1 MTDRNQ
7 YRSDPIETVRL
18 FRPVLRAL
26 KIRQKDGHLPVFLAS
41 FDQLAFLNFD
51 ECSIQFAA
59 GKIEAASLFIAK
71 YTSQGRLLRAYIIV
85 NEKLFDSQNKGM
97 KEMRK
102 IAGVHE
108 FIHFLALIFASTLS
122 SREEMRSMLLG
133 RLHNKVENLWAPNL
147 LDLYYSLS
155 GRPGYEHKEYTD
167 SHFRSGY
174 DGQTPDYEVLFLH
187 FLFSRE
193 LFEEYFDREKQIQFR
208 ELYTSGQAE
217 NATRLLLDTLRT
229 AADDKDVPYNTAK
242 NQLFEWAQVY
252 FRSN

>member
-41 FDQLAFLNFD
+41 FDQLAFLNLD

-85 NEKLFDSQNKGM
+85 NDKLFDSQNKGM

-108 FIHFLALIFASTLS
+108 FIHFLALIFAATLS
-122 SREEMRSMLLG
+122 SREDMRSMLLG
-133 RLHNKVENLWAPNL
+133 RLQNK
-147 LDLYYSLS
+147 
-155 GRPGYEHKEYTD
+155 
-167 SHFRSGY
+167 
-174 DGQTPDYEVLFLH
+174 
-187 FLFSRE
+187 
-193 LFEEYFDREKQIQFR
+193 EEYFDREKQIQFR